1 VPVEFES
8 QSINLNYP
16 NQFILYDCSTKQKEI
31 INDSTRQ
38 LKEVDLQL
46 DRLYSVDEMANQKSD
61 YDSYRI
67 RYTDSNNLVVPYVHE
82 IEATGLLMQKV
93 RIYRNGRSFKDL
105 NSSSSISISKNE
117 KYLMTGGNVGDKFGV
132 SVYSQSGNLIS
143 FIPNIYFGDFTGSS
157 QVMYIRQGTLVFRDN
172 SGDTSK
178 RIYVH
183 PRMYYA
189 YADAE
194 NKFALAKTSDSL
206 LFLIDINKKSFQT
219 FKETLQGVDFK
230 KRIFITTPKH
240 GSRLA
245 TMVNKWDF
253 EGKKLDSFY
262 NKEGFKQVIFNEQ
275 TGEVLALNKTFQLFW
290 LNKDLVPRTA
300 FQITTNDPFGF
311 SKNGQTIY
319 YIRDDFMNMYRYDS
333 KPVNLTDFDAAYGWL
348 NTQYHNKKVKFTAEE
363 RKAYNLNFPSDHFFG
378 GKN

>member
-1 VPVEFES
+1 
-8 QSINLNYP
+8 
-16 NQFILYDCSTKQKEI
+16 
-31 INDSTRQ
+31 
-38 LKEVDLQL
+38 
-46 DRLYSVDEMANQKSD
+46 
-61 YDSYRI
+61 
-67 RYTDSNNLVVPYVHE
+67 
-82 IEATGLLMQKV
+82 MQKV

-319 YIRDDFMNMYRYDS
+319 YIRDDFMNMYRYES

-348 NTQYHNKKVKFTAEE
+348 NTQYHNKKVKFTADE